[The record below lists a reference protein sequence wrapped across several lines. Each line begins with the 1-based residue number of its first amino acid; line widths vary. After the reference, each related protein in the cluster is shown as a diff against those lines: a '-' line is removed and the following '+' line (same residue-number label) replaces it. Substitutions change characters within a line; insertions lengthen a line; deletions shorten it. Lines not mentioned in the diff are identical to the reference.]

1 MKKLLCLSLILV
13 FVLSLV
19 SCTPA
24 DKVGETVTREIDR
37 TELLSILNAAY
48 EKTAEQSN
56 ITYGLDYDDGVGN
69 RKYGLYDDG
78 KYLYAEESYGTVW
91 LLKENDTCLRFIE
104 YQGEKRKTSSSGENF
119 EDLVTGMR
127 NYMFNSE
134 LTDARE
140 MVEYTDNLT
149 CIVSTI
155 GDMSK
160 YSITCSIDEKN
171 YEMEIIITS
180 GLVERIEMFDVI
192 VSFTYS
198 SPALPNFD
206 DYPDALKQ

>member
-1 MKKLLCLSLILV
+1 MKKLLCLSLILALA
-13 FVLSLV
+13 LSLA
-19 SCTPA
+19 SCNPV
-24 DKVGETVTREIDR
+24 DKEPETVTREIDR
-37 TELLSILNAAY
+37 AELLSVLDAAY
-48 EKTAEQSN
+48 IKTAEQSN
-56 ITYGLDYDDGVGN
+56 ITYEADYGDYI
-69 RKYGLYDDG
+69 RLKYGMYVDG

-91 LLKENDTCLRFIE
+91 LLKENDTCLQFIE
-104 YQGEKRKTSSSGENF
+104 YQGEKRKTTSSGENF
-119 EDLVTGMR
+119 EDRVAGIR

-160 YSITCSIDEKN
+160 YSITCSLDEKN

-180 GLVERIEMFDVI
+180 GLVERIEMFDVT

-198 SPALPNFD
+198 APALPNFD